1 MQNEKELDSVL
12 QEIIDRWDIPGLAVG
27 IVQGD
32 EIVYAKGFGV
42 QSLETHAPVT
52 LDSVFCIQS
61 VSKCFVATAVMQ
73 LVERGKLDLD
83 APIVQYLPYFR
94 MDDERYRQITI
105 RQALSHTSG
114 MPDLD
119 ETEYVEWVTHPED
132 DDESAER
139 FVRGLSKRKLS
150 AHPGQRFS
158 YSNIAYNVLGDL
170 LAKVSAKSFE
180 SAMLEQILIPSG
192 MANST
197 FRWTDVPTHLLAWP
211 HLRSP
216 EMRVNPSYPYHR
228 ADAPAS
234 SLHTT
239 VVDLCHWGMTGLNR
253 GSYLGQRILSCAGYD
268 LMWTAVAERGELR
281 PSIYEE
287 MGLGWTL
294 GHYKDVKTVSHG
306 GGGFGGTAFLLILPE
321 KNKAAVILCNEES
334 NAHFRAVRAIADTLL
349 DQKPQA
355 NTVSWMV
362 PISRA
367 IAEGGMDAAYARY
380 AEIKA
385 REDEY
390 YFGEDDLLDLSLQL
404 FTANKIDLAIAVLGF
419 NIDIF
424 PQYIESYL
432 EQAKLYLRKGE
443 IGQAKQ
449 SLLKALALDPD
460 NASAIRLLER
470 VL

>member
-1 MQNEKELDSVL
+1 
-12 QEIIDRWDIPGLAVG
+12 
-27 IVQGD
+27 
-32 EIVYAKGFGV
+32 
-42 QSLETHAPVT
+42 
-52 LDSVFCIQS
+52 
-61 VSKCFVATAVMQ
+61 
-73 LVERGKLDLD
+73 
-83 APIVQYLPYFR
+83 
-94 MDDERYRQITI
+94 
-105 RQALSHTSG
+105 
-114 MPDLD
+114 
-119 ETEYVEWVTHPED
+119 
-132 DDESAER
+132 
-139 FVRGLSKRKLS
+139 
-150 AHPGQRFS
+150 
-158 YSNIAYNVLGDL
+158 
-170 LAKVSAKSFE
+170 
-180 SAMLEQILIPSG
+180 MLEQILIPSG

-268 LMWTAVAERGELR
+268 LMWTAVAERGKLR

-367 IAEGGMDAAYARY
+367 LAEGGMDAAYARY

-460 NASAIRLLER
+460 NARAIRLLER